1 MTRQYRQAWLMLIAV
16 GMLATGCGPSQ
27 PFYFF
32 DDGDM
37 SHYRGV
43 ATQIEY
49 PDVEPVHL
57 AEVEGAMPPLTLRNA
72 EPQEIW
78 DLPLEEAVRL
88 GLMNSKVLRTL
99 GGTVVTPPTQLLRAP
114 NTIASVYD
122 PAINESNPRIGVE
135 GALSAFDAQ
144 LVSSVIWQKNNRIV
158 NVQTGA
164 TDAINSALFVNNLRQ
179 DYSQGIL
186 ELRKTGATGGQY
198 FLRNNTIYDQ
208 NNTPTR
214 LFPSAW
220 DTNIEAEFR
229 HPLLQGAGVTF
240 NRIAG
245 PQAQPGFFFTQG
257 VVLARISNDISIV
270 DFEIGVRNLVADIE
284 TAYWELHYRY
294 RNLDALIA
302 GRDSALQTW
311 RKVYA
316 LFIVSAQGGEAEKE
330 AQAREQYFLFRSQ
343 VEASLSELYAVENRL
358 RYIMGLAATDGRLI
372 RPSDEPTTARIN
384 LDWYE
389 VHGEGLAR
397 AQELRRQKWVI
408 KQREMELIA
417 ARNFLLPRLDL
428 LALYRWRGFGND
440 WWYAN
445 GRNTPFTV
453 PNGNRLAIPGAPP
466 PPDFVNV
473 PGTFSN
479 AVQNLLDG
487 RYQEWQAGFTF
498 TMPIGF
504 RQAMAA
510 VRQAQL
516 NLARERSVYQ
526 DQELE
531 LSHQLSEAIRVVD
544 RTYALSQ
551 TNFNRRVA
559 AERNVEAVKAAYETG
574 TVTLDLL
581 LDAQRR
587 LADAEVSY
595 YRALVDYNLSI
606 RDVHLRKGSLLE
618 YNGVELSE
626 GPWAGK
632 AYFDARKRARERDAG
647 LFIDYGFTQP
657 SVYSRGRFQQFING
671 QGTAGGTQ
679 MVPGG
684 QPTGAEEVPSPQ
696 PLPAGQPPDN
706 GAPNEPVLPAPQ
718 ARGLTTPPGQGNLAG
733 ALPGPGRTPP
743 GWGGAIPGAPNGA
756 VGSWNGARTGQGTTP
771 LALGPAGNSGGVGHP
786 VRQAAHVA
794 PSAAGYGGF
803 AGRPIDHA
811 AGAPAVRTGP

>member
-1 MTRQYRQAWLMLIAV
+1 MTRQYRQAWLMLTAV
-16 GMLATGCGPSQ
+16 WMLATGCSPSQ

-57 AEVEGAMPPLTLRNA
+57 AEVEGAMPPLTLRNS

-78 DLPLEEAVRL
+78 DLTLEDAVRL
-88 GLMNSKVLRTL
+88 GLTNSKVLRTL

-114 NTIASVYD
+114 NTVASVYD

-158 NVQTGA
+158 NVNSVGQ
-164 TDAINSALFVNNLRQ
+164 DDNLNSALFVNNLKQ
-179 DYSQGIL
+179 DAAQGIL
-186 ELRKTGATGGQY
+186 ELKKTAATGGQF
-198 FLRNNTIYDQ
+198 FLRNNTSYDQ

-229 HPLLQGAGVTF
+229 HPLLQGAGVQF

-316 LFIVSAQGGEAEKE
+316 LYVVSAQGGEAEKE

-343 VEASLSELYAVENRL
+343 VEGSLSELYAVENRL

-372 RPSDEPTTARIN
+372 RPADEPTTARIN

-440 WWYAN
+440 LWYAN
-445 GRNTPFTV
+445 GRNTPFQV
-453 PNGNRLAIPGAPP
+453 PTNPNPFNPLQPAIS
-466 PPDFVNV
+466 NV

-487 RYQEWQAGFTF
+487 QHQEWQAGFTF
-498 TMPIGF
+498 TLPIGF

-516 NLARERSVYQ
+516 TLARERAVYQ

-595 YRALVDYNLSI
+595 YRSLVDYNLSI

-647 LFIDYGFTQP
+647 IFIDYGFTQP
-657 SVYSRGRFQQFING
+657 SVLSRGRFQQFING
-671 QGTAGGTQ
+671 QGTPGTQ
-679 MVPGG
+679 GAPAG
-684 QPTGAEEVPSPQ
+684 QSTGAEEVPTPQ
-696 PLPAGQPPDN
+696 PLPPGQLPPGGSSATPGD
-706 GAPNEPVLPAPQ
+706 AVMPMPQ
-718 ARGLTTPPGQGNLAG
+718 ARHLTAPPAQGNVAAAQYGAASSPGRAEGQASPGGAASGWLGSRPGQAMNPAG
-733 ALPGPGRTPP
+733 VAGPVTN
-743 GWGGAIPGAPNGA
+743 APGANG
-756 VGSWNGARTGQGTTP
+756 R
-771 LALGPAGNSGGVGHP
+771 P
-786 VRQAAHVA
+786 VQQASFLA

-811 AGAPAVRTGP
+811 AGAPAIRTGP

>member
-1 MTRQYRQAWLMLIAV
+1 A
-16 GMLATGCGPSQ
+16 
-27 PFYFF
+27 
-32 DDGDM
+32 
-37 SHYRGV
+37 
-43 ATQIEY
+43 
-49 PDVEPVHL
+49 
-57 AEVEGAMPPLTLRNA
+57 
-72 EPQEIW
+72 
-78 DLPLEEAVRL
+78 
-88 GLMNSKVLRTL
+88 
-99 GGTVVTPPTQLLRAP
+99 
-114 NTIASVYD
+114 
-122 PAINESNPRIGVE
+122 
-135 GALSAFDAQ
+135 AFDAQ

-158 NVQTGA
+158 NVNSGG
-164 TDAINSALFVNNLRQ
+164 DDLNSALFVSNLKQ
-179 DYSQGIL
+179 DYAQGIL
-186 ELRKTGATGGQY
+186 ELKKTAATGGQF

-316 LFIVSAQGGEAEKE
+316 LYVVSAQGGEAEKE

-343 VEASLSELYAVENRL
+343 VESSLSELYAVENRL

-372 RPSDEPTTARIN
+372 RPADEPTTARIN

-445 GRNTPFTV
+445 GRNTPFQV
-453 PNGNRLAIPGAPP
+453 PSNPNPINPLQPA
-466 PPDFVNV
+466 FTNV

-487 RYQEWQAGFTF
+487 NYQEWQAGFTF
-498 TMPIGF
+498 TLPIGF

-595 YRALVDYNLSI
+595 YRSLVDYNLSI

-647 LFIDYGFTQP
+647 IFMDYGFTQP
-657 SVYSRGRFQQFING
+657 SVLSRGRFQQFISG
-671 QGTAGGTQ
+671 PGTAGGQQ
-679 MVPGG
+679 MLPGG
-684 QPTGAEEVPSPQ
+684 EPTNAEEVPPPQ
-696 PLPAGQPPDN
+696 PLPAGQLPGPDT
-706 GAPNEPVLPAPQ
+706 GPGLTPPAP
-718 ARGLTTPPGQGNLAG
+718 AASHLTAPLGQGNVA
-733 ALPGPGRTPP
+733 AAPAGPGGISMGPP
-743 GWGGAIPGAPNGA
+743 GGAPAAPSGVA
-756 VGSWNGARTGQGTTP
+756 GSWNGARGP
-771 LALGPAGNSGGVGHP
+771 AMHAMAVGPAGNSGGAGRP
-786 VRQAAHVA
+786 VQQATYSA

-811 AGAPAVRTGP
+811 AGAPAIRTGP